1 VVESAAMT
9 DSVISYVPIPIDDLL
24 KLFCYPTDFLVDQ
37 HPWLG
42 DQ

>member
-9 DSVISYVPIPIDDLL
+9 DSVTSYVPIPTDDLL
-24 KLFCYPTDFLVDQ
+24 KLFCYPTASLVDQ
-37 HPWLG
+37 HPWLA